1 MLNNDPFLDFVMQEA
16 EKIGKLFLID
26 SGEGN
31 SFIDS
36 DTGWDVE
43 DLSGWL
49 INPYESEK
57 FISARKKGTLDIG
70 LLQTLTFSQSGQS
83 LIMEI
88 LKLHLK
94 DIKNWDRTP
103 IKYWS
108 SEFC

>member
-43 DLSGWL
+43 DLSGCLL
-49 INPYESEK
+49 IHTKVRNSYQH
-57 FISARKKGTLDIG
+57 AKK
-70 LLQTLTFSQSGQS
+70 
-83 LIMEI
+83 E
-88 LKLHLK
+88 H
-94 DIKNWDRTP
+94 
-103 IKYWS
+103 
-108 SEFC
+108 

>member
-36 DTGWDVE
+36 DTGCDVE

-57 FISARKKGTLDIG
+57 FISARKKGTLDIDFCK
-70 LLQTLTFSQSGQS
+70 LLRFR
-83 LIMEI
+83 
-88 LKLHLK
+88 KVDK
-94 DIKNWDRTP
+94 VW
-103 IKYWS
+103 
-108 SEFC
+108 

>member
-36 DTGWDVE
+36 DTGCDVE

-57 FISARKKGTLDIG
+57 FISARKKGTLDIDFANSYVFAKWTKSDNG
-70 LLQTLTFSQSGQS
+70 NIKITF
-83 LIMEI
+83 
-88 LKLHLK
+88 K
-94 DIKNWDRTP
+94 R
-103 IKYWS
+103 Y
-108 SEFC
+108 

>member
-43 DLSGWL
+43 DLSG
-49 INPYESEK
+49 
-57 FISARKKGTLDIG
+57 
-70 LLQTLTFSQSGQS
+70 
-83 LIMEI
+83 
-88 LKLHLK
+88 
-94 DIKNWDRTP
+94 
-103 IKYWS
+103 
-108 SEFC
+108 